1 MPAISHF
8 ALYMMSLVGQL
19 GYFGVYLVIGLEYA
33 CFPIPSEIVLPFV
46 GMSIPQTQLQFLP
59 AFLISILAGLSGSL
73 FCYVIGFYGGTPLLQ
88 KLAKK
93 NQSLAKALDTFNSWF
108 ASYGRWAVLF
118 SRVIPLTR
126 TYISLFAG
134 ASCMPISEFLL
145 YSATGIALWN
155 LVLMS
160 LGLYLGNNWSVIE
173 GLLSTYSNIILTCLA
188 IVVVL
193 YFIKKFVL
201 NKHKVRS

>member
-1 MPAISHF
+1 MPAIGHF

-59 AFLISILAGLSGSL
+59 AFLVSILAGLSGSL
-73 FCYVIGFYGGTPLLQ
+73 VCYGIGFYGGTPLLQ
-88 KLAKK
+88 KLSRKSQ
-93 NQSLAKALDTFNSWF
+93 NLAKALDTFNTWF
-108 ASYGRWAVLF
+108 TSYGRWAVLF

-134 ASCMPISEFLL
+134 ASNMPLSDFLL

-155 LVLMS
+155 LVLMG
-160 LGLYLGNNWSVIE
+160 LGLYLGNNWTVIE
-173 GLLSTYSNIILTCLA
+173 GLLNTYSNIILTLLA
-188 IVVVL
+188 VL
-193 YFIKKFVL
+193 IILYVAKKYFIKKRAS
-201 NKHKVRS
+201 N

>member
-1 MPAISHF
+1 MPAIGHF

-59 AFLISILAGLSGSL
+59 AFLVSILAGLSGSL
-73 FCYVIGFYGGTPLLQ
+73 ACYGIGYYGGNSLLQ
-88 KLAKK
+88 RLAVKSK
-93 NQSLAKALDTFNSWF
+93 NLRQALQTFNCWF
-108 ASYGRWAVLF
+108 ESYGRWAVLF

-134 ASCMPISEFLL
+134 ASCMSVSEFLL

-155 LVLMS
+155 LVLMG
-160 LGLYLGNNWSVIE
+160 LGLYLGNNWSMIE
-173 GLLSTYSNIILTCLA
+173 GLLNTYSNIILTLLA
-188 IVVVL
+188 ILIVTYITRKCL
-193 YFIKKFVL
+193 HKKRQI
-201 NKHKVRS
+201 N